1 MAKSMG
7 SKAGLTRKKVQVRL
21 KSGKTIQR
29 SMMVRAGDAVKG
41 AAKRVGAFASKHRN
55 KIAGAAVLATAAYAL
70 HKGVKARAKHED
82 LAKGWQNLRN
92 NPNASRGGSAVPKTS
107 PHDAVAAAKAARAN
121 VSQGIHEQEQR
132 VYRVKS
138 AHNSRNKAN

>member
-1 MAKSMG
+1 
-7 SKAGLTRKKVQVRL
+7 
-21 KSGKTIQR
+21 
-29 SMMVRAGDAVKG
+29 VKN

-82 LAKGWQNLRN
+82 LAKGWQNIRN

-107 PHDAVAAAKAARAN
+107 PHDAVAAAKAGRAS

-132 VYRVKS
+132 VRRARATHGGGNKS
-138 AHNSRNKAN
+138 N